1 MKMLFD
7 AKPEKRPSG
16 LFSLL
21 QKVLTASVFIY
32 GVYLAVLLFL
42 YSRLADGFA
51 DAVAQFGVSRAL
63 AHGLVFLAMPWGAH
77 FLSKLIRPAWAG
89 GWRHSNAAAAVLV
102 ALYFSTTTLVVPNFQ
117 GGAPTRWVALTPM
130 GLSECSG
137 PGYEPKFNV
146 PCQQFTA
153 ALAVVVNRF
162 NHGGCFEVDPAASS
176 WFSPI
181 TGAPQIYFTQR
192 NGLLKFNGCPI
203 YDPET
208 REQYQP
214 VTAAVRAEY
223 EKNKK

>member
-1 MKMLFD
+1 MLFD

-21 QKVLTASVFIY
+21 QKVLTASLLIY

-102 ALYFSTTTLVVPNFQ
+102 ALYFSTTTLV
-117 GGAPTRWVALTPM
+117 
-130 GLSECSG
+130 
-137 PGYEPKFNV
+137 
-146 PCQQFTA
+146 
-153 ALAVVVNRF
+153 
-162 NHGGCFEVDPAASS
+162 
-176 WFSPI
+176 
-181 TGAPQIYFTQR
+181 
-192 NGLLKFNGCPI
+192 
-203 YDPET
+203 
-208 REQYQP
+208 
-214 VTAAVRAEY
+214 
-223 EKNKK
+223 